1 MMSLSFDQG
10 TSEVAYSFND
20 ETSALYWSLPPE
32 FHGNKVCI
40 LYIVALKEIYSPIKV
55 QLIFRQVFIDDL
67 FTVYVYLQDYQTF
80 RIRHNNLPNKS
91 SALKSVN
98 SNFTLAHRNSYRPR
112 LTFCLITMYLI

>member
-32 FHGNKVCI
+32 FHGNKVFI

-55 QLIFRQVFIDDL
+55 QLIFRQVFIAVIICI
-67 FTVYVYLQDYQTF
+67 FTRLPNLQDQ
-80 RIRHNNLPNKS
+80 
-91 SALKSVN
+91 A
-98 SNFTLAHRNSYRPR
+98 
-112 LTFCLITMYLI
+112 

>member
-40 LYIVALKEIYSPIKV
+40 LKFNLAFYQCDFKLLIVFTIAM
-55 QLIFRQVFIDDL
+55 LIVDQ
-67 FTVYVYLQDYQTF
+67 
-80 RIRHNNLPNKS
+80 
-91 SALKSVN
+91 
-98 SNFTLAHRNSYRPR
+98 
-112 LTFCLITMYLI
+112 